1 MKYILWKDFFYG
13 WCITDKA
20 NYECRVRNEFK
31 IIKLKDCEAVDDALF
46 YAISLGLSQE
56 NIIII
61 D

>member
-13 WCITDKA
+13 WCITDKT

-31 IIKLKDCEAVDDALF
+31 IIKLKDCENVDDALY
-46 YAISLGLSQE
+46 YAISLGLPQE